1 MSKMGFVRLE
11 ELAKTCKC
19 LTDDLLLEAA
29 SDNLKLSIPFF
40 GEERQNFHFRTPL
53 ALGNQEPVVPDP
65 PETGVFDLHLED
77 IRELVNSKS
86 AVVED
91 IFSPCGKWVLT
102 LTPSRLLHISDVVVR
117 IEEAQSFEIGLDLTP
132 QVTDTERSR
141 LLRQIAG
148 MALLIAAEN
157 KVYRVGERPSAD
169 AIADAVAPLFNA
181 LTNANLKGLGDTN
194 IRTSIKKG
202 LKLLGVA

>member
-1 MSKMGFVRLE
+1 MTKKGFVRLE

-19 LTDDLLLEAA
+19 LTDDLLHEAA
-29 SDNLKLSIPFF
+29 SGNLKLSIPFI
-40 GEERQNFHFRTPL
+40 GAEQRNFHLL
-53 ALGNQEPVVPDP
+53 ASVNDSGVSAAQPDS
-65 PETGVFDLHLED
+65 GVFDLHLHD
-77 IRELVNSKS
+77 ARELVQSKS

-102 LTPSRLLHISDVVVR
+102 LTPSRLVHISDVVVR

-132 QVTDTERSR
+132 PVTDTERSR

-157 KVYRVGERPSAD
+157 KVYKVGDKPSAN
-169 AIADAVAPLFNA
+169 AIADAVTPLFGA
-181 LTNANLKGLGDTN
+181 LKNANLKGLNDTN
-194 IRTSIKKG
+194 IRTAITNG

>member
-1 MSKMGFVRLE
+1 MTKKGFVRLE

-19 LTDDLLLEAA
+19 LTDDLLHEAA
-29 SDNLKLSIPFF
+29 SGNLKLSIPFF
-40 GEERQNFHFRTPL
+40 GAEQQNFHFL
-53 ALGNQEPVVPDP
+53 APTHNSVASADLPDS
-65 PETGVFDLHLED
+65 GVFDLHLED
-77 IRELVNSKS
+77 ARALIESKS

-91 IFSPCGKWVLT
+91 IFSPCGKWILT

-132 QVTDTERSR
+132 PVTDTERSR

-157 KVYRVGERPSAD
+157 KVYKVGEKPSAD
-169 AIADAVAPLFNA
+169 AIADAVAPLFDA
-181 LTNANLKGLGDTN
+181 LKNANLKGLGDTN
-194 IRTSIKKG
+194 IRTAIRRG